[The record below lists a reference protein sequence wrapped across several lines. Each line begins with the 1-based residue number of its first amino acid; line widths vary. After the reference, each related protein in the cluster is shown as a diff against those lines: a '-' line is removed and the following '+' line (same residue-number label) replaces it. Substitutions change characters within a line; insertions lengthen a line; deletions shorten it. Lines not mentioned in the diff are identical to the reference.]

1 MRRKQYFFLFNF
13 LSYVNNYRAGIKSV
27 QKLAEDT
34 NLVAVKPD
42 ADSVAVDFHYFTVVV
57 LPVSVGGL
65 DHRRKTKSSIND
77 KKGVGT

>member
-1 MRRKQYFFLFNF
+1 MII
-13 LSYVNNYRAGIKSV
+13 SVSNNSI
-27 QKLAEDT
+27 QKLAGDT
-34 NLVAVKPD
+34 NLVSVKPD
-42 ADSVAVDFHYFTVVV
+42 ADSVAVDFHYLTVVV